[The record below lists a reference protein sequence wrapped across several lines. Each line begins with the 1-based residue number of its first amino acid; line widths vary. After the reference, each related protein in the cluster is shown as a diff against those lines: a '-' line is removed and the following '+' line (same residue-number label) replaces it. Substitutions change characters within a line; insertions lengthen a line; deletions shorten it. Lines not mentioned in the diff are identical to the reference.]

1 MAKPQL
7 VKDMYLDDNGCSELI
22 DRYNLKPPL
31 SYTSGDGI
39 FRSDQTLGKEYKF
52 FRFGKKFD
60 ADCHS
65 QCWDFTDDDEKKMR
79 EIHSSLKFKKAGS
92 KEYIQF
98 FGKVDRIDNDKCI
111 APWIRKEICSMSC
124 CNCGSKK
131 NIQCDHKDDFKIDT
145 SALDPD
151 TQKLEHFQPLCGSC
165 NTRKREDKKKTI
177 KSGKRQP
184 PPSHIDF
191 DIDFV
196 EGDETFDSNNPNRV
210 GTYWYDCVLFRK
222 VAKELNNKKLEQIII
237 QKNFEITK
245 LLEDNKKLEQ
255 IIFQK
260 NLEIEQ

>member
-22 DRYNLKPPL
+22 YRKNLKPPL
-31 SYTSGDGI
+31 SWTSGDSA
-39 FRSDQTLGKEYKF
+39 FRSDSQLAKEYKF
-52 FRFGKKFD
+52 FRFSNTFN
-60 ADCHS
+60 ARNHS

-79 EIHSSLKFKKAGS
+79 EIHSSLEFEMKGS
-92 KEYIQF
+92 YVEYIQF
-98 FGKVDRIDNDKCI
+98 FGKVDRINDDKCI

-145 SALDPD
+145 SVLDPD

-222 VAKELNNKKLEQIII
+222 VAKEMIIQKAIENLKKLE
-237 QKNFEITK
+237 
-245 LLEDNKKLEQ
+245 
-255 IIFQK
+255 
-260 NLEIEQ
+260 IEE